1 MDDSVHG
8 RRAAIYATERK
19 RLPPSFYWGLGA
31 ALALHAGGIYYLLK
45 AHFDQT
51 LPDQVPFVETPPA
64 VVTIEHPDKPKPPQ
78 PNVVQVHTPAQP
90 PVTVDDPIPLIPQ
103 PQPNVIEKTSGVPDL
118 PTASGGIAVGPDT
131 GPAPAAP
138 AAPRWSRFPDAN
150 ALTEY
155 YPSKAV
161 DNEVEGQAT
170 VQCVVVDN
178 SGRVS
183 CVVIAESPG
192 GYGFGAAT
200 VRMVQDKGRVDT
212 SHGDVV
218 KGAILKQTVAWRLP

>member
-1 MDDSVHG
+1 MDDPVHG

-19 RLPPSFYWGLGA
+19 HLPPSFYWGLSA

-45 AHFDQT
+45 AHFDRA
-51 LPDQVPFVETPPA
+51 LPDPVPIVDTPPT
-64 VVTIEHPDKPKPPQ
+64 VVTMEHPDKPKPPQ

-90 PVTVDDPIPLIPQ
+90 PVTSTDPIPVVPQ
-103 PQPNVIEKTSGVPDL
+103 PQTTIVDKSGDL
-118 PTASGGIAVGPDT
+118 PILPTFPGGTTIGSDPGP
-131 GPAPAAP
+131 GPAAP

-155 YPSKAV
+155 YPQKAV

-170 VQCVVVDN
+170 VQCVVLDAA
-178 SGRVS
+178 GRVS
-183 CVVIAESPG
+183 CVVISESPG

-218 KGAILKQTVAWRLP
+218 KGSILKQTVAWRLN